1 MSHPLRVFYG
11 GTFDPVH
18 DGHVAI
24 ARAARDVLD
33 ADVALLPARDP
44 PHKAETRAD
53 AAQRAA
59 MLALAIRDEPRLA
72 VDLRELGR
80 DGPSYTVDT
89 LAELRAEHGPDAPL
103 AWLVGADSLRQL
115 HTWSRWRRL
124 FELAHVVAV
133 QRPGLP
139 IDDEALA
146 HAAPEVAGEIALRQC
161 PPARLHAA
169 AAGGFVLLPLSQLRP
184 ESSTD
189 IRRRIRDGDR
199 WRERVPP
206 AVAAFID
213 HHGLYR

>member
-1 MSHPLRVFYG
+1 MSEPLRVFYG

-18 DGHVAI
+18 EGHVAI
-24 ARAARDVLD
+24 ACAARDALD
-33 ADVALLPARDP
+33 ADIALLPARDP

-53 AAQRAA
+53 AGQRAA
-59 MLALAIRDEPRLA
+59 MLALAIAGEPRLA
-72 VDLRELGR
+72 VDLRELRR

-89 LAELRAEHGPDAPL
+89 LAELRAERGGSAPL

-133 QRPGLP
+133 PRPGQP
-139 IDDEALA
+139 IDDGALA
-146 HAAPEVAGEIALRQC
+146 QAAPEVAAEILRRQC

-169 AAGGFVLLPLSQLRP
+169 AAGGFGLLALPVLRQ
-184 ESSTD
+184 ESSTE
-189 IRRRIRDGDR
+189 IRRRIRDGAP
-199 WRERVPP
+199 WRDRVPP

-213 HHGLYR
+213 RHGLYR